1 MSQFAAMRGAVSG
14 APHARVGL
22 GGAALLAQSL
32 GTSST
37 VSSLVNASGAQ
48 GSAQDALQSGLQTL
62 SPDTLNALSGSID
75 AVNNLAP
82 MANFAASIAQGGSMS
97 GAEGEQMVVGML
109 ALTATMTMGPIAG
122 AAVAAAAEVATLI
135 FDALQGPPPPP
146 PTEWNYRGFLRAGL
160 IQGSGVATDPV
171 PYGPKDPSWM
181 HFTNARQV
189 IDAVVHGTGTPS
201 SVPIDGNFAF
211 GTAALWAVCLELCGA
226 WPVLHASIQRQKSA
240 GGAIDTSPINL
251 GLWNYEDAEAL
262 YASSSINTFESG
274 SNILG
279 GYNSPNGNDFR
290 GMYLCYD
297 SLYGLQET
305 FFESL
310 FYTGGVDPEPALV
323 KAEMAGDAGTQA
335 AFVQYYTPAHLEAV
349 DPDFS
354 VLFAATLARDI
365 EQWANGHSYIDPYQL
380 LLACVAAWNATHGSD
395 RAVTYDPYDYY
406 ASGKQLTYSGAHN
419 GLYSSYYDI
428 QPGDVKDLVS
438 DVFFWRNPIYTI
450 LRGWQFDVA
459 NPAAAQ
465 LEWHPPIVLN
475 VGAPMNSNIKGSTGV
490 GGALW
495 QYVDNL
501 PLGVKI
507 ALGIASVPVVA
518 VAGGTG
524 YALVTRQPVKRVLG
538 GMWKSTKKPFVS
550 AGHTIGSGAKR
561 LVGR

>member
-1 MSQFAAMRGAVSG
+1 
-14 APHARVGL
+14 
-22 GGAALLAQSL
+22 
-32 GTSST
+32 
-37 VSSLVNASGAQ
+37 
-48 GSAQDALQSGLQTL
+48 
-62 SPDTLNALSGSID
+62 
-75 AVNNLAP
+75 
-82 MANFAASIAQGGSMS
+82 
-97 GAEGEQMVVGML
+97 
-109 ALTATMTMGPIAG
+109 
-122 AAVAAAAEVATLI
+122 
-135 FDALQGPPPPP
+135 
-146 PTEWNYRGFLRAGL
+146 
-160 IQGSGVATDPV
+160 
-171 PYGPKDPSWM
+171 
-181 HFTNARQV
+181 
-189 IDAVVHGTGTPS
+189 
-201 SVPIDGNFAF
+201 
-211 GTAALWAVCLELCGA
+211 
-226 WPVLHASIQRQKSA
+226 
-240 GGAIDTSPINL
+240 
-251 GLWNYEDAEAL
+251 
-262 YASSSINTFESG
+262 
-274 SNILG
+274 
-279 GYNSPNGNDFR
+279 
-290 GMYLCYD
+290 
-297 SLYGLQET
+297 
-305 FFESL
+305 
-310 FYTGGVDPEPALV
+310 
-323 KAEMAGDAGTQA
+323 
-335 AFVQYYTPAHLEAV
+335 LEAV

-465 LEWHPPIVLN
+465 LEWHSPIVLN